1 MFTRTLRQSFK
12 RQEGQAMVLACL
24 LVLVL
29 AIGVI
34 TTVNVGHTVH
44 ERIRLQNTSDAAAY
58 SMAAMEARAFNFYA
72 FANRTQVSHYVS
84 AMMWQSIL
92 SFTYFSEAF
101 LVDAY
106 GVMLS
111 LDKCA
116 REHHP
121 V

>member
-34 TTVNVGHTVH
+34 TTVNLGHAVH
-44 ERIRLQNTSDAAAY
+44 ERLRLQNTAAAAAY

-72 FANRTQVSHYVS
+72 FANRTQVSHYLA
-84 AMMWQSIL
+84 AMVWQSIASVL
-92 SFTYFSEAF
+92 YFLEAWVTDLYGFF
-101 LVDAY
+101 LTLPLTQCV
-106 GVMLS
+106 
-111 LDKCA
+111 K
-116 REHHP
+116 P
-121 V
+121 